1 MNLQQ
6 FINNQ
11 FSKNMFP
18 ASFLNKLKI
27 KNKLFSLEE
36 FMMMQSHSVCY
47 TMVTLIW

>member
-36 FMMMQSHSVCY
+36 FMMMQSHSVCC
-47 TMVTLIW
+47 TMMILIW